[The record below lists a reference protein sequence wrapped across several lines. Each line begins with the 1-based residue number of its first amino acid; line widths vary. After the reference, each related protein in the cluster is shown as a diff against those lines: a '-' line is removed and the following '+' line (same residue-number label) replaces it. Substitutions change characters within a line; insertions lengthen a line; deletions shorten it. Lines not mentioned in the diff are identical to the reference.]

1 MMKRPYNEKTDPVP
15 ILVMVAFATVL
26 IGGGLIF
33 AANHMRSARATVER
47 AMGWR
52 ILLLQTNSPD
62 AVTYC
67 GSYIVPPDK
76 RAWRYLADRQGTWV
90 EGQAPTAVLPAAFLA
105 AYDQCEAYR
114 ATGRWA
120 GMNRFTDPL
129 VLALA
134 NSF

>member
-15 ILVMVAFATVL
+15 ILVMIAFATVL

-33 AANHMRSARATVER
+33 DASSMRSARATMER
-47 AMGWR
+47 AIGRR
-52 ILLLQTNSPD
+52 IVLLKTNSPD

-67 GSYIVPPDK
+67 GAYTVPPDK

-90 EGQAPTAVLPAAFLA
+90 EGQAPTAVLPVAFLA

-120 GMNRFTDPL
+120 GMNRLTGPL

-134 NSF
+134 NAF